1 MGILAI
7 VFLVCSLRTNA
18 VFVIIFAT
26 LVPALFL
33 LTGAFW
39 VWAEDYAGNAKL
51 AQRLCQV
58 SQLDY

>member
-7 VFLVCSLRTNA
+7 VYLVCALRTNV

-39 VWAEDYAGNAKL
+39 VWADDYAEAFL
-51 AQRLCQV
+51 AQSSKV
-58 SQLDY
+58 F